1 MIFVV
6 HAQRIDMAE
15 VAELLRSHDALQCDH
30 QNALRDDRALH
41 HDCAA
46 LKANLA
52 RALKHIDLSQPQLFG
67 RRSERRIVDDGTY
80 QINFGADFDNVP
92 EKAAPETHTVDE

>member
-1 MIFVV
+1 MIFVE
-6 HAQRIDMAE
+6 HAQPIDMAE
-15 VAELLRSHDALQCDH
+15 EAALLRSPDALQRDH

-52 RALKHIDLSQPQLFG
+52 RAHAYLSQPQLFG
-67 RRSERRIVDDGTY
+67 RRSERRIVDDGSY
-80 QINFGADFDNVP
+80 QIKFGADFENVP